1 MLENHDTENQ
11 MLKPLETYEIFLDLT
26 EWSETHDFQM

>member
-1 MLENHDTENQ
+1 MITENQ
-11 MLKPLETYEIFLDLT
+11 MLNPLETYKIFLDLT